1 MDLGPVLPVLIV
13 SAIALVFAIFAF
25 LAAAKR
31 RKELLEF
38 AQRIGFDFSPMPG
51 DVHDDYSLFDPF
63 DRGHSR
69 RSRNLLSGRRGRCN
83 WQLFDYRYTTGSG
96 KNKQTHHY
104 GIAVARVS
112 LAFPVMRMRPEGLF
126 DKLASVVGFDDID
139 FESDAFSRRY
149 HVKCDDRKHAY
160 DVIHPQ
166 MIEYLLTRKS
176 YDWQFSGPWILVYEQ
191 GEFSP
196 DEMLDVMETVEG
208 FVERVPE
215 YVREDIGLG

>member
-13 SAIALVFAIFAF
+13 GTIALIFAIFAF

-38 AQRIGFDFSPMPG
+38 AHRIGFDFTPSPG
-51 DVHDDYSLFDPF
+51 SLHSQYSFFDPF

-69 RSRNLLSGRRGRCN
+69 RSRNLLAGQRGRCN
-83 WQLFDYRYTTGSG
+83 WQMFDYRYTTGSG

-112 LAFPVMRMRPEGLF
+112 LDFPVMRVRPEGFF

-139 FESDAFSRRY
+139 FESDAFSRLY
-149 HVKCDDRKHAY
+149 HVKCENRRQAY
-160 DVIHPQ
+160 DLIHPQ
-166 MIEYLLTRKS
+166 MIEYLLTRKA
-176 YDWQFSGPWILVYEQ
+176 YDWQFSGPWILIHER
-191 GEFSP
+191 GKFSVT
-196 DEMLDVMETVEG
+196 EMMDVMETVEG